1 MTIIE
6 DAYQIELEQRMA
18 ELELPEN
25 QGEPLLWRDFLALA
39 TLTQRPKDVAE
50 LCLAFE
56 VHRRLIEPK
65 LIDSVDERGA
75 GTRPR
80 RYPARWRLA
89 TPASMRC

>member
-39 TLTQRPKDVAE
+39 TLTQRPRDVAE

-56 VHRRLIEPK
+56 VHRRLMEPK
-65 LIDSVDERGA
+65 PIDTVDERGA
-75 GTRPR
+75 ATRPR
-80 RYPARWRLA
+80 QYPAHSRPA
-89 TPASMRC
+89 TPTSMRC